1 MESCRHA
8 KLHAL
13 IKKQLWNWNNLCIY
27 KSKHSK
33 LANLLNAYFELIK
46 YVISDYIPLTFLGT
60 DFLPSP

>member
-8 KLHAL
+8 TLHAL
-13 IKKQLWNWNNLCIY
+13 YETEIIFV
-27 KSKHSK
+27 HSK

-60 DFLPSP
+60 DFLSSP